1 MPSFTVRDIPPT
13 LMSLLRDAA
22 KKERR
27 SINSEFIHWLEDAAE
42 LRARDNDLDAL
53 LSRIEATRE
62 GMRRRQGRGSDS
74 VPLIRQMRN
83 RRAKTGS

>member
-13 LMSLLRDAA
+13 LMTLLRDVA

-27 SINSEFIHWLEDAAE
+27 SMNSEFIHWLEDAAE

-62 GMRRRQGRGSDS
+62 AMRRRHGRGSDS